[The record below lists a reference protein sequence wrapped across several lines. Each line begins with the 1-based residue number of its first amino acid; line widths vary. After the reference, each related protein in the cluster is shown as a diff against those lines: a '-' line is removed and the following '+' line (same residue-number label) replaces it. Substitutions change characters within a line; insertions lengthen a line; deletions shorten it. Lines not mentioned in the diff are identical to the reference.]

1 MDGRK
6 ERGLRSRRLLVEAA
20 LRVVAQDGVGGVT
33 HRAVAKEAGL
43 PPASGTYH
51 FKSIDDLLVAALTS
65 SAEEYAEQLR
75 GELDGADSTA
85 DVARRMLRDL
95 YEDRA
100 HTIAC
105 YELTLLAA
113 RRPALR
119 PAARKWTDLI
129 ASVGAGLTGDPLAV
143 KSFTAATDGLL
154 LHALIADEPP
164 SEGELTDVLNHV
176 LHKNK
181 AHGNDEAHEAHENN
195 EAHKSKARKT

>member
-6 ERGLRSRRLLVEAA
+6 ERGLRSRKLLVEAA
-20 LRVVAQDGVGGVT
+20 LRVVARDGVGGVT

-51 FKSIDDLLVAALTS
+51 FKSIDELLVAALTT
-65 SAEEYAEQLR
+65 AADEYA
-75 GELDGADSTA
+75 G
-85 DVARRMLRDL
+85 MLRDKL
-95 YEDRA
+95 GDTPSTRDFARQILVDLHEDRA

-129 ASVGAGLTGDPLAV
+129 AEVARTRTADPVAVQAFTGAV
-143 KSFTAATDGLL
+143 DGLL
-154 LHALIADEPP
+154 LQALFAEEPP
-164 SEGELTDVLNHV
+164 SEGGLTAVLEHA
-176 LHKNK
+176 LGETK
-181 AHGNDEAHEAHENN
+181 
-195 EAHKSKARKT
+195 KARKP